1 MSEMQMQQGFGEVID
16 RLKAEGQLTRN
27 SGANSLKSVRDTLA
41 SELAGIGEGIGNM
54 SSGIAEMATATQ
66 TPAPQSAAD
75 QEEEQDNEARQN
87 KLLSMIGNLGKG
99 IGDLAKGGADKAGEG
114 FGKAM
119 KSIMGIVK
127 KFKMLFIVGGLLL
140 LLPILE
146 KFFNSP
152 IWTQMKKTFN
162 DKILPALIKLK
173 DFFMTTMV
181 PFFED
186 VLGILFNFLGKGFEA
201 IGTLVDDIFGENA
214 DTSFIGIVKS
224 IGKYI
229 GTMLDAT
236 LTAVFNII
244 ARIFGMEG
252 TDSVFGSIGNFFSSI
267 YDSVA
272 GFFTVT
278 IPAAIAEATSFLT
291 QIKDKVVGFFTDMY
305 NSVVNFFTVTIPAAI
320 ANALSFLTQ
329 MKDKVVG
336 IFTDLWNQV
345 RDLFG
350 DFSVFKFV
358 EDTFGQ
364 LFTTIKNI
372 FGGDFS
378 LANLVEGGKALF
390 DIVFYG
396 INLAINAVKDIFG
409 FGDPE
414 KPFKLSEFLFG
425 PEGIVTS
432 VVNFFK
438 KIFSPDFDIMANVE
452 KAIANIFGLFT
463 EMFNKIINFDFMGWI
478 TENIPGV
485 GKVIEVVG
493 GIGGAIGR
501 MFESDAERDERLLKE
516 GAEAAV
522 KAAQVSGKVD
532 AEAVDKGL
540 SDMSMVTTKAS
551 LRMGKEITETLLPG
565 MQKFADMSAEEFQK
579 ATLKD
584 SGEKI
589 SLEEAE
595 KRQADLRTKLA
606 SEEMKKLDPAEIKKE
621 MIKGAEAIEDP
632 KQKKM
637 YLASIERADYEA
649 NRSTVE
655 FMTDRLS
662 EAAGEIAS
670 LFGFGS
676 KEPAPAGPTVVN
688 APVNNVNNA
697 TNTTSSSTV
706 LVPQN
711 NTLQAMRQGAD
722 F

>member
-1 MSEMQMQQGFGEVID
+1 MQMQQGFGEVID

-224 IGKYI
+224 IGKFI
-229 GTMLDAT
+229 GTMLDAA
-236 LTAVFNII
+236 LTGMFNII
-244 ARIFGMEG
+244 GRIFGMEG

-272 GFFTVT
+272 G
-278 IPAAIAEATSFLT
+278 
-291 QIKDKVVGFFTDMY
+291 
-305 NSVVNFFTVTIPAAI
+305 FFTVTIPAAI

>member
-41 SELAGIGEGIGNM
+41 SELAGIGEGIGNV

-87 KLLSMIGNLGKG
+87 NILSMIGNLGKG
-99 IGDLAKGGADKAGEG
+99 IGDLAKSGADKAGDAAG
-114 FGKAM
+114 GAFKG
-119 KSIMGIVK
+119 IMGFIK
-127 KFKMLFIVGGLLL
+127 KFKMLFIAGGIML

-201 IGTLVDDIFGENA
+201 IGTLIDDIFGENA

-236 LTAVFNII
+236 LTVVFNII

-272 GFFTVT
+272 G
-278 IPAAIAEATSFLT
+278 
-291 QIKDKVVGFFTDMY
+291 
-305 NSVVNFFTVTIPAAI
+305 FFTVTIPAAI

>member
-41 SELAGIGEGIGNM
+41 SELAGIGEGIGNV

-201 IGTLVDDIFGENA
+201 IGTLIDDIFGENA

-272 GFFTVT
+272 G
-278 IPAAIAEATSFLT
+278 
-291 QIKDKVVGFFTDMY
+291 
-305 NSVVNFFTVTIPAAI
+305 FFTVTIPAAI

>member
-87 KLLSMIGNLGKG
+87 NILSMIGNLGKG
-99 IGDLAKGGADKAGEG
+99 IGDLAKSGADKAGDAAG
-114 FGKAM
+114 GAFKG
-119 KSIMGIVK
+119 IMGFIK
-127 KFKMLFIVGGLLL
+127 KFKMLFIAGGIML

-173 DFFMTTMV
+173 DFFMTTMK

-224 IGKYI
+224 IGKFI
-229 GTMLDAT
+229 GTMLDAA
-236 LTAVFNII
+236 LTGMFNII
-244 ARIFGMEG
+244 GRIFGMG
-252 TDSVFGSIGNFFSSI
+252 KTDSVFGLIGNFFSSI

-272 GFFTVT
+272 G
-278 IPAAIAEATSFLT
+278 
-291 QIKDKVVGFFTDMY
+291 
-305 NSVVNFFTVTIPAAI
+305 FFTVTIPAAI

-364 LFTTIKNI
+364 LFTTIKKI

-501 MFESDAERDERLLKE
+501 MFESDEERDERLLKE
-516 GAEAAV
+516 GKEAAIKV
-522 KAAQVSGKVD
+522 AKGEGDKESSDKAMANMNKVL
-532 AEAVDKGL
+532 A
-540 SDMSMVTTKAS
+540 KAS
-551 LRMGKEITETLLPG
+551 LRMGKGMTETLLPG
-565 MQKFADMSAEEFQK
+565 MQKYADMSAEDFQK
-579 ATLKD
+579 ASLEET
-584 SGEKI
+584 GEKI

-595 KRQADLRTKLA
+595 KRQADLRKALA
-606 SEEMKKLDPAEIKKE
+606 DPELKKLDPAEMKKE
-621 MIKGAEAIEDP
+621 FIKGAEGMEDP
-632 KQKKM
+632 EQKKLM
-637 YLASIERADYEA
+637 LASVERADYEA

>member
-1 MSEMQMQQGFGEVID
+1 MQMQQGFGEVID

-87 KLLSMIGNLGKG
+87 NILSMIGNLGKG
-99 IGDLAKGGADKAGEG
+99 IGDLAKSGADKAGDAAG
-114 FGKAM
+114 GAFKG
-119 KSIMGIVK
+119 IMGFIK
-127 KFKMLFIVGGLLL
+127 KFKMLFIAGGIML

-278 IPAAIAEATSFLT
+278 IPAAIA
-291 QIKDKVVGFFTDMY
+291 
-305 NSVVNFFTVTIPAAI
+305 
-320 ANALSFLTQ
+320 NALSFLTQ

-364 LFTTIKNI
+364 LFTTIKKI

>member
-41 SELAGIGEGIGNM
+41 SELAGIGEGIGNV

-201 IGTLVDDIFGENA
+201 IGTLIDDIFGENA

-272 GFFTVT
+272 G
-278 IPAAIAEATSFLT
+278 
-291 QIKDKVVGFFTDMY
+291 
-305 NSVVNFFTVTIPAAI
+305 FFTVTIPAAI

-711 NTLQAMRQGAD
+711 NTLQAMRQGSD

>member
-41 SELAGIGEGIGNM
+41 SELAGIGEGIGNV

-87 KLLSMIGNLGKG
+87 NILSMIGNLGKG
-99 IGDLAKGGADKAGEG
+99 IGDLAKSGADKAGDAAG
-114 FGKAM
+114 GAFKG
-119 KSIMGIVK
+119 IMGFIK
-127 KFKMLFIVGGLLL
+127 KFKMLFIAGGIML

-173 DFFMTTMV
+173 DFFMTTMK

-201 IGTLVDDIFGENA
+201 IGTLIDDIFGENA

-272 GFFTVT
+272 G
-278 IPAAIAEATSFLT
+278 
-291 QIKDKVVGFFTDMY
+291 
-305 NSVVNFFTVTIPAAI
+305 FFTVTIPAAI

>member
-1 MSEMQMQQGFGEVID
+1 MQMQQGFGEVID

-41 SELAGIGEGIGNM
+41 SELAGIGEGIGNV

-224 IGKYI
+224 IGKFI
-229 GTMLDAT
+229 GTMLDAA
-236 LTAVFNII
+236 LTGMFNII
-244 ARIFGMEG
+244 GRIFGMEG

-272 GFFTVT
+272 G
-278 IPAAIAEATSFLT
+278 
-291 QIKDKVVGFFTDMY
+291 
-305 NSVVNFFTVTIPAAI
+305 FFTVTIPAAI

>member
-1 MSEMQMQQGFGEVID
+1 MQMQQGFGEVID

-41 SELAGIGEGIGNM
+41 SELAGIGEGIGNV

-87 KLLSMIGNLGKG
+87 NILSMIGNLGKG

-173 DFFMTTMV
+173 DFFMTTMK

-224 IGKYI
+224 IGKFI
-229 GTMLDAT
+229 GTMLDAA
-236 LTAVFNII
+236 LTGMFNII
-244 ARIFGMEG
+244 GRIFGMEG

-272 GFFTVT
+272 G
-278 IPAAIAEATSFLT
+278 
-291 QIKDKVVGFFTDMY
+291 
-305 NSVVNFFTVTIPAAI
+305 FFTVTIPAAI

>member
-1 MSEMQMQQGFGEVID
+1 MQMQQGFGEVID

-87 KLLSMIGNLGKG
+87 NILSMIGNLGKG
-99 IGDLAKGGADKAGEG
+99 IGDLAKSGADKAGDAAG
-114 FGKAM
+114 GAFKG
-119 KSIMGIVK
+119 IMGFIK
-127 KFKMLFIVGGLLL
+127 KFKMLFIAGGIML

-224 IGKYI
+224 IGKFI
-229 GTMLDAT
+229 GTMLDAA
-236 LTAVFNII
+236 LTGMVNII

-272 GFFTVT
+272 G
-278 IPAAIAEATSFLT
+278 
-291 QIKDKVVGFFTDMY
+291 
-305 NSVVNFFTVTIPAAI
+305 FFTVTIPAAI

-364 LFTTIKNI
+364 LFTTIKKI

>member
-1 MSEMQMQQGFGEVID
+1 MQMQQGFGEVID

-272 GFFTVT
+272 G
-278 IPAAIAEATSFLT
+278 
-291 QIKDKVVGFFTDMY
+291 
-305 NSVVNFFTVTIPAAI
+305 FFTVTIPAAI

>member
-1 MSEMQMQQGFGEVID
+1 MQMQQGFGEVID

-173 DFFMTTMV
+173 DFFMTTMK

-224 IGKYI
+224 IGKFI
-229 GTMLDAT
+229 GTMLDAA
-236 LTAVFNII
+236 LTGMFNII
-244 ARIFGMEG
+244 GRIFGMEG

-272 GFFTVT
+272 G
-278 IPAAIAEATSFLT
+278 
-291 QIKDKVVGFFTDMY
+291 
-305 NSVVNFFTVTIPAAI
+305 FFTVTIPAAI

>member
-1 MSEMQMQQGFGEVID
+1 MQMQQGFGEVID

-41 SELAGIGEGIGNM
+41 SELAGIGEGIGNV

-127 KFKMLFIVGGLLL
+127 KFKMLFIAGGIML

-224 IGKYI
+224 IGKFI
-229 GTMLDAT
+229 GTMLDAA
-236 LTAVFNII
+236 LTGMFNII
-244 ARIFGMEG
+244 GRIFGMEG

-272 GFFTVT
+272 G
-278 IPAAIAEATSFLT
+278 
-291 QIKDKVVGFFTDMY
+291 
-305 NSVVNFFTVTIPAAI
+305 FFTVTIPAAI

>member
-1 MSEMQMQQGFGEVID
+1 MQMQQGFGEVID

-224 IGKYI
+224 IGKFI
-229 GTMLDAT
+229 GTMLDAA
-236 LTAVFNII
+236 LTGMVNII

-272 GFFTVT
+272 G
-278 IPAAIAEATSFLT
+278 
-291 QIKDKVVGFFTDMY
+291 
-305 NSVVNFFTVTIPAAI
+305 FFTVTIPAAI

>member
-41 SELAGIGEGIGNM
+41 SELAGIGEGIGNV

-224 IGKYI
+224 IGKFI
-229 GTMLDAT
+229 GTMLDAA
-236 LTAVFNII
+236 LTGMFNII
-244 ARIFGMEG
+244 GRIFGMEG

-272 GFFTVT
+272 G
-278 IPAAIAEATSFLT
+278 
-291 QIKDKVVGFFTDMY
+291 
-305 NSVVNFFTVTIPAAI
+305 FFTVTIPAAI

-364 LFTTIKNI
+364 LFTTIKKI

>member
-1 MSEMQMQQGFGEVID
+1 MQMQQGFGEVID

-99 IGDLAKGGADKAGEG
+99 IGDLAKSGADKAGDAAG
-114 FGKAM
+114 GAFKG
-119 KSIMGIVK
+119 IMGFIK
-127 KFKMLFIVGGLLL
+127 KFKMLFIAGGIML

-201 IGTLVDDIFGENA
+201 IGTLIDDIFGENA

-272 GFFTVT
+272 G
-278 IPAAIAEATSFLT
+278 
-291 QIKDKVVGFFTDMY
+291 
-305 NSVVNFFTVTIPAAI
+305 FFTVTIPAAI

>member
-1 MSEMQMQQGFGEVID
+1 MQMQQGFGEVIA

-99 IGDLAKGGADKAGEG
+99 IGDLAKSGADKAGDAAG
-114 FGKAM
+114 GAFKG
-119 KSIMGIVK
+119 IMGFIK

-201 IGTLVDDIFGENA
+201 IGTLIDDIFGENA

-272 GFFTVT
+272 G
-278 IPAAIAEATSFLT
+278 
-291 QIKDKVVGFFTDMY
+291 
-305 NSVVNFFTVTIPAAI
+305 FFTVTIPAAI

-676 KEPAPAGPTVVN
+676 KEPASAGPTVVN

>member
-224 IGKYI
+224 IGKFI
-229 GTMLDAT
+229 GTMLDAA
-236 LTAVFNII
+236 LTGMVNII

-272 GFFTVT
+272 G
-278 IPAAIAEATSFLT
+278 
-291 QIKDKVVGFFTDMY
+291 
-305 NSVVNFFTVTIPAAI
+305 FFTVTIPAAI

>member
-173 DFFMTTMV
+173 DFFMTTMK

-224 IGKYI
+224 IGKFI
-229 GTMLDAT
+229 GTMLDAA
-236 LTAVFNII
+236 LTGMFNII
-244 ARIFGMEG
+244 GRIFGMEG

-272 GFFTVT
+272 G
-278 IPAAIAEATSFLT
+278 
-291 QIKDKVVGFFTDMY
+291 
-305 NSVVNFFTVTIPAAI
+305 FFTVTIPAAI

>member
-1 MSEMQMQQGFGEVID
+1 MQMQQGFGEVID

-75 QEEEQDNEARQN
+75 QEEEQDNEERQN
-87 KLLSMIGNLGKG
+87 NILSMIGNLGKG
-99 IGDLAKGGADKAGEG
+99 IGDLAKSGADKAGDAAG
-114 FGKAM
+114 GAFKG
-119 KSIMGIVK
+119 IMGFIK
-127 KFKMLFIVGGLLL
+127 KFKMLFIAGGIML

-173 DFFMTTMV
+173 DFFMTTMK

-201 IGTLVDDIFGENA
+201 IGTLIDDIFGENA

-272 GFFTVT
+272 G
-278 IPAAIAEATSFLT
+278 
-291 QIKDKVVGFFTDMY
+291 
-305 NSVVNFFTVTIPAAI
+305 FFTVTIPAAI

>member
-1 MSEMQMQQGFGEVID
+1 MQMQQGFGEVID

-41 SELAGIGEGIGNM
+41 SELAGIGEGIGNV

-87 KLLSMIGNLGKG
+87 NILSMIGNLGKG
-99 IGDLAKGGADKAGEG
+99 IGDLAKSGADKAGDAAG
-114 FGKAM
+114 GAFKG
-119 KSIMGIVK
+119 IMGFIK
-127 KFKMLFIVGGLLL
+127 KFKMLFIAGGIML

-173 DFFMTTMV
+173 DFFMTTMK

-201 IGTLVDDIFGENA
+201 IGTLIDDIFGENA

-224 IGKYI
+224 IGKFI
-229 GTMLDAT
+229 GTMLDAA
-236 LTAVFNII
+236 LTGMFNII
-244 ARIFGMEG
+244 GRIFGMEG

-272 GFFTVT
+272 G
-278 IPAAIAEATSFLT
+278 
-291 QIKDKVVGFFTDMY
+291 
-305 NSVVNFFTVTIPAAI
+305 FFTVTIPAAI

>member
-1 MSEMQMQQGFGEVID
+1 MQMQQGFGEVID

-99 IGDLAKGGADKAGEG
+99 IGDLAKSGADKAGDAAG
-114 FGKAM
+114 GAFKG
-119 KSIMGIVK
+119 IMGFIK
-127 KFKMLFIVGGLLL
+127 KFKMLFIAGGIML

-173 DFFMTTMV
+173 DFFMTTMK

-224 IGKYI
+224 IGKFI
-229 GTMLDAT
+229 GTMLDAA
-236 LTAVFNII
+236 LTGMFNII
-244 ARIFGMEG
+244 GRIFGMG
-252 TDSVFGSIGNFFSSI
+252 KTDSVFGLIGNFFSSI

-272 GFFTVT
+272 G
-278 IPAAIAEATSFLT
+278 
-291 QIKDKVVGFFTDMY
+291 
-305 NSVVNFFTVTIPAAI
+305 FFTVTIPAAI

-364 LFTTIKNI
+364 LFTTIKKI

>member
-41 SELAGIGEGIGNM
+41 SELAGIGEGIGNV

-224 IGKYI
+224 IGKFI
-229 GTMLDAT
+229 GTMLDAA
-236 LTAVFNII
+236 LTGMVNII

-272 GFFTVT
+272 G
-278 IPAAIAEATSFLT
+278 
-291 QIKDKVVGFFTDMY
+291 
-305 NSVVNFFTVTIPAAI
+305 FFTVTIPAAI

-364 LFTTIKNI
+364 LFTTIKKI

>member
-41 SELAGIGEGIGNM
+41 SELAGIGEGIGNV

-99 IGDLAKGGADKAGEG
+99 IVDLAKGGADKAGEG

-224 IGKYI
+224 IGKFI
-229 GTMLDAT
+229 GTMLDAA
-236 LTAVFNII
+236 LTGMFNII
-244 ARIFGMEG
+244 GRIFGMEG

-272 GFFTVT
+272 G
-278 IPAAIAEATSFLT
+278 
-291 QIKDKVVGFFTDMY
+291 
-305 NSVVNFFTVTIPAAI
+305 FFTVTIPAAI

>member
-1 MSEMQMQQGFGEVID
+1 MQMQQGFGEVID

-99 IGDLAKGGADKAGEG
+99 IGDLAKSGADKAGDAAG
-114 FGKAM
+114 GAFKG
-119 KSIMGIVK
+119 IMGFIK
-127 KFKMLFIVGGLLL
+127 KFKMLFIAGGIML

-173 DFFMTTMV
+173 DFFMTTMK

-224 IGKYI
+224 IGKFI
-229 GTMLDAT
+229 GTMLDAA
-236 LTAVFNII
+236 LTGMVNII

-272 GFFTVT
+272 G
-278 IPAAIAEATSFLT
+278 
-291 QIKDKVVGFFTDMY
+291 
-305 NSVVNFFTVTIPAAI
+305 FFTVTIPAAI

-364 LFTTIKNI
+364 LFTTIKKI

>member
-1 MSEMQMQQGFGEVID
+1 MQMQQGFGEVID

-87 KLLSMIGNLGKG
+87 NILSMIGNLGKG

-173 DFFMTTMV
+173 DFFMTTMK

-224 IGKYI
+224 IGKFI
-229 GTMLDAT
+229 GTMLDAA
-236 LTAVFNII
+236 LTGMFNII
-244 ARIFGMEG
+244 GRIFGMEG

-272 GFFTVT
+272 G
-278 IPAAIAEATSFLT
+278 
-291 QIKDKVVGFFTDMY
+291 
-305 NSVVNFFTVTIPAAI
+305 FFTVTIPAAI

>member
-1 MSEMQMQQGFGEVID
+1 MQMQQGFGEVID

-41 SELAGIGEGIGNM
+41 SELAGIGEGIGNV

-224 IGKYI
+224 IGKFI
-229 GTMLDAT
+229 GTMLDAA
-236 LTAVFNII
+236 LTGMFNII
-244 ARIFGMEG
+244 GRIFGMEG

-272 GFFTVT
+272 G
-278 IPAAIAEATSFLT
+278 
-291 QIKDKVVGFFTDMY
+291 
-305 NSVVNFFTVTIPAAI
+305 FFTVTIPAAI

-350 DFSVFKFV
+350 DFSLFKFV

-501 MFESDAERDERLLKE
+501 MFESDSERDERLLKE

>member
-1 MSEMQMQQGFGEVID
+1 MQMQQGFGEVID

-41 SELAGIGEGIGNM
+41 SELAGIGEGIGNV

-87 KLLSMIGNLGKG
+87 NILSMIGNLGKG
-99 IGDLAKGGADKAGEG
+99 IGDLAKSGADKAGDAAG
-114 FGKAM
+114 GAFKG
-119 KSIMGIVK
+119 IMGFIK
-127 KFKMLFIVGGLLL
+127 KFKMLFIAGGIML

-173 DFFMTTMV
+173 DFFMTTMK

-201 IGTLVDDIFGENA
+201 IGTLIDDIFGENA

-272 GFFTVT
+272 G
-278 IPAAIAEATSFLT
+278 
-291 QIKDKVVGFFTDMY
+291 
-305 NSVVNFFTVTIPAAI
+305 FFTVTIPAAI

>member
-1 MSEMQMQQGFGEVID
+1 MQMQQGFGEVID

-41 SELAGIGEGIGNM
+41 SELAGIGEGIGNV

-224 IGKYI
+224 IGKFI
-229 GTMLDAT
+229 GTMLDAA
-236 LTAVFNII
+236 LTGMVNII

-272 GFFTVT
+272 G
-278 IPAAIAEATSFLT
+278 
-291 QIKDKVVGFFTDMY
+291 
-305 NSVVNFFTVTIPAAI
+305 FFTVTIPAAI

-364 LFTTIKNI
+364 LFTTIKKI

>member
-1 MSEMQMQQGFGEVID
+1 M
-16 RLKAEGQLTRN
+16 
-27 SGANSLKSVRDTLA
+27 
-41 SELAGIGEGIGNM
+41 
-54 SSGIAEMATATQ
+54 
-66 TPAPQSAAD
+66 
-75 QEEEQDNEARQN
+75 
-87 KLLSMIGNLGKG
+87 
-99 IGDLAKGGADKAGEG
+99 
-114 FGKAM
+114 
-119 KSIMGIVK
+119 
-127 KFKMLFIVGGLLL
+127 
-140 LLPILE
+140 
-146 KFFNSP
+146 
-152 IWTQMKKTFN
+152 
-162 DKILPALIKLK
+162 
-173 DFFMTTMV
+173 
-181 PFFED
+181 
-186 VLGILFNFLGKGFEA
+186 
-201 IGTLVDDIFGENA
+201 
-214 DTSFIGIVKS
+214 
-224 IGKYI
+224 
-229 GTMLDAT
+229 
-236 LTAVFNII
+236 
-244 ARIFGMEG
+244 
-252 TDSVFGSIGNFFSSI
+252 
-267 YDSVA
+267 
-272 GFFTVT
+272 
-278 IPAAIAEATSFLT
+278 
-291 QIKDKVVGFFTDMY
+291 
-305 NSVVNFFTVTIPAAI
+305 
-320 ANALSFLTQ
+320 
-329 MKDKVVG
+329 
-336 IFTDLWNQV
+336 
-345 RDLFG
+345 
-350 DFSVFKFV
+350 
-358 EDTFGQ
+358 
-364 LFTTIKNI
+364 FTTIKNI

-676 KEPAPAGPTVVN
+676 KEPASAGPTVVN

>member
-1 MSEMQMQQGFGEVID
+1 MQMQQGFGEVID

-173 DFFMTTMV
+173 DFFMTTMK

-224 IGKYI
+224 IGKFI
-229 GTMLDAT
+229 GTMLDAA
-236 LTAVFNII
+236 LTGMVNII

-272 GFFTVT
+272 G
-278 IPAAIAEATSFLT
+278 
-291 QIKDKVVGFFTDMY
+291 
-305 NSVVNFFTVTIPAAI
+305 FFTVTIPAAI

-364 LFTTIKNI
+364 LFTTIKKI

>member
-127 KFKMLFIVGGLLL
+127 KFKMLFIAGGIML

-173 DFFMTTMV
+173 DFFMTTMK

-224 IGKYI
+224 IGKFI
-229 GTMLDAT
+229 GTMLDAA
-236 LTAVFNII
+236 LTGMFNII
-244 ARIFGMEG
+244 GRIFGMEG

-291 QIKDKVVGFFTDMY
+291 Q
-305 NSVVNFFTVTIPAAI
+305 
-320 ANALSFLTQ
+320 

-364 LFTTIKNI
+364 LFTTIKKI

-670 LFGFGS
+670 LFGFGI

>member
-1 MSEMQMQQGFGEVID
+1 MSEMQMQQGFGEVIE

-27 SGANSLKSVRDTLA
+27 SGANSLKSVRDTLV
-41 SELAGIGEGIGNM
+41 SELAGIGEGIGNV

-66 TPAPQSAAD
+66 RPAPQSAAD
-75 QEEEQDNEARQN
+75 QEEEQESEARQN

-127 KFKMLFIVGGLLL
+127 KFKMLFIAGGLLL

-152 IWTQMKKTFN
+152 TWTQMKKTFN

-173 DFFMTTMV
+173 DFFMTTLL

-186 VLGILFNFLGKGFEA
+186 VLGILFDVFGKQFEA
-201 IGTLVDDIFGENA
+201 IATFIDDIFGENA

-224 IGKYI
+224 IGKFI
-229 GTMLDAT
+229 GSMLDAS
-236 LTAVFNII
+236 LTGMVNII

-272 GFFTVT
+272 G
-278 IPAAIAEATSFLT
+278 
-291 QIKDKVVGFFTDMY
+291 
-305 NSVVNFFTVTIPAAI
+305 FFTVTIPAAI

-364 LFTTIKNI
+364 LFTSIKNI

-378 LANLVEGGKALF
+378 MENLLAGGKAFF
-390 DIVFYG
+390 DIVTWKL
-396 INLAINAVKDIFG
+396 NLAINAIMDIFKW
-409 FGDPE
+409 GDPE

-452 KAIANIFGLFT
+452 KAIANIFGKFT
-463 EMFNKIINFDFMGWI
+463 DMFNKIINFDFLGWI

-501 MFESDAERDERLLKE
+501 MFESDEERDQRLLKE

-522 KAAQVSGKVD
+522 KAAQASGKVD
-532 AEAVDKGL
+532 AESVNKGL
-540 SDMSMVTTKAS
+540 GDMNMVMTKAT
-551 LRMGKEITETLLPG
+551 LKMGKGITEELLPE
-565 MQKFADMSAEEFQK
+565 MQKYASMSAEEFQK
-579 ATLKD
+579 ATLKE

-595 KRQADLRTKLA
+595 KRQADLKVNIEKLFDDA
-606 SEEMKKLDPAEIKKE
+606 KMSKLDPAKIKKE

-632 KQKKM
+632 EQKKM

-662 EAAGEIAS
+662 EAAAEIAS
-670 LFGFGS
+670 LFGFAS
-676 KEPAPAGPTVVN
+676 KEPASDGGTVVN
-688 APVNNVNNA
+688 APVNNVTNA